1 MKLKA
6 LIVPTLL
13 VGILAACGADEE
25 AEEPK
30 KEAETEQTAGQ
41 STVAQPEEKTDAV
54 ATASITD
61 DPAVFAKAL
70 SEEGN
75 WIVAATKDLTLDEEL
90 VVNGE
95 FHDKGE
101 AANPIY
107 RKLALY
113 TQDEQRNVTGTFT
126 LTVPKIIVQSEN
138 FTIVNGTVKGDV
150 IVEAKGFTLKEN
162 TTIDGNLF
170 FANEEAKET
179 AVVEGTVTGVGP
191 ESGVEDVVS
200 SASIVYDEDALIK
213 AASKEGNWIFTIL
226 GDLTLDKELVVA
238 GEFYNKNDKAQGI
251 YRKLGLYSQDGER
264 NVKAAYTLTVPKL
277 TVQSENFKIQNGT
290 VKGDVYVETNGF
302 TLAKDTTI
310 DGNVYFASE
319 EFQKSAVIEGTITGA
334 QEVK

>member
-13 VGILAACGADEE
+13 VGLLAACGDDE
-25 AEEPK
+25 AKEEPK
-30 KEAETEQTAGQ
+30 EEPKTETEQPA
-41 STVAQPEEKTDAV
+41 APEEKETDTV
-54 ATASITD
+54 AAASITD
-61 DPAVFAKAL
+61 DPAVFAAAL
-70 SEEGN
+70 GEEGT
-75 WIVAATKDLTLDEEL
+75 WIVAATKDLTLDKDL
-90 VVNGE
+90 VVAGE
-95 FHDKGE
+95 FHDKDE

-113 TQDEQRNVTGTFT
+113 TQDDQRNVTGTFT
-126 LTVPKIIVQSEN
+126 LTVPRIIVQSEN

-162 TTIDGNLF
+162 TTIDGNIF
-170 FANEEAKET
+170 YANEEAKET
-179 AVVEGTVTGVGP
+179 AVIEGTVTGVGP
-191 ESGVEDVVS
+191 ESGVEDVVA
-200 SASIVYDEDALIK
+200 SASIVYQADAFVK
-213 AASKEGNWIFTIL
+213 AASKEGNWIFTTL

-238 GEFYNKNDKAQGI
+238 GEFYNKDDKAQGI
-251 YRKLGLYSQDGER
+251 YRKLGLYSQDAER

-290 VKGDVYVETNGF
+290 VKGDVYVEAKGF

-310 DGNVYFASE
+310 DGNVYYASE
-319 EFQKSAVIEGTITGA
+319 DAKSSAVIEGKVTGK